1 MSRIQLSTTINA
13 PRERVFDLAR
23 SIDLHVSGF
32 ESHHHSAV
40 GGVARGLI
48 GVGEQ
53 VEWRGKAFGLWW
65 KHRSEITI
73 YDGPQRF
80 RDSMVNGA
88 FKSYEHD
95 HYFAINGGATIMRD
109 VVCFEAPA
117 GPIGK
122 IVDRL
127 LLDRYLYRLIV
138 QRAET
143 IRETAE
149 SDRWKQYIPAQA

>member
-23 SIDLHVSGF
+23 SIDLHVSGL
-32 ESHHHSAV
+32 EDRYHYAV
-40 GGVARGLI
+40 GGVTNGLI
-48 GVGEQ
+48 GAGEQ
-53 VEWRGKAFGLWW
+53 VEWRGKAFGFWW
-65 KHRSEITI
+65 QHQSKIVTFDRPRH
-73 YDGPQRF
+73 F
-80 RDSMVNGA
+80 RDSMVVGA

-95 HYFAINGGATIMRD
+95 HYFEMNGGVTIMRD

-122 IVDRL
+122 LVDRL
-127 LLDRYLYRLIV
+127 LLHRHLYRLIA

-143 IRETAE
+143 IRDTAE
-149 SDRWKQYIPAQA
+149 SDRWKQ